1 MVAGAVAGR
10 FVRAAE
16 KRASS
21 IGRASERGDGAR
33 VCLVVVV
40 GGEIPG
46 RGAAAERVRGLHA
59 YLPATEYDLSSG
71 ESTR

>member
-21 IGRASERGDGAR
+21 MGRASERGDGAR
-33 VCLVVVV
+33 VCLVVV

-46 RGAAAERVRGLHA
+46 RGAATERVRGLHA